1 LLSLTP
7 SSSGIKERSV
17 TFWVGGAFGD
27 GAKILATFAAVFST
41 SLVLFRGTALGDVPP
56 FPFPK
61 LGGAMGLL
69 AGRAT
74 SCTFM
79 GGAAL
84 VAVGTPFGNDLVWAW
99 TSKLGESSGLCT

>member
-1 LLSLTP
+1 
-7 SSSGIKERSV
+7 
-17 TFWVGGAFGD
+17 
-27 GAKILATFAAVFST
+27 
-41 SLVLFRGTALGDVPP
+41 
-56 FPFPK
+56 
-61 LGGAMGLL
+61 MGLL